1 MSEFIRPFGPTI
13 YHGKLTKDEVWY
25 LQQVAQETKKA
36 RQNVGSDLAGNIKD
50 QLGIVV
56 EDQSKFME
64 VVQPHIAKFL
74 QYEDKKKYGF
84 FLKFYKKRFMHIVL
98 KSYLGTLE
106 NSNNNIK
113 IFIDVEKRIFDNEI
127 HFFDHPH
134 FGVIVSIN
142 GI

>member
-74 QYEDKKKYGF
+74 QYEDNRTNSHLINKEPE
-84 FLKFYKKRFMHIVL
+84 
-98 KSYLGTLE
+98 KSQESY
-106 NSNNNIK
+106 
-113 IFIDVEKRIFDNEI
+113 DNQI
-127 HFFDHPH
+127 L
-134 FGVIVSIN
+134 I
-142 GI
+142 